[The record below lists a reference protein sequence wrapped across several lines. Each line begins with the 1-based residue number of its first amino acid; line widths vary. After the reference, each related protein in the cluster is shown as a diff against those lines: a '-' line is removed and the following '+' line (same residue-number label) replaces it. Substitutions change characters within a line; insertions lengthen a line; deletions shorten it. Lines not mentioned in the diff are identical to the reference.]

1 LKSSAGE
8 GKAPGGRTAISI
20 SIPELT
26 RSRTA
31 RWLGGGFVLPFD
43 RWDPVG
49 DRLKLFA
56 LSVCARKHTSLG
68 RSLVVLIQNLKI
80 RGPSLATTN
89 ETQELT

>member
-8 GKAPGGRTAISI
+8 GKASGGRTAISI

-56 LSVCARKHTSLG
+56 LSVCVRKHTSLG
-68 RSLVVLIQNLKI
+68 RSLVVSIQNLKI